1 MSFANFVELRGTD
14 LDSIAGE
21 VVDVCD
27 LRGHSE
33 EPVTWV
39 LSRHASFVFCPS
51 CRANAVFRQNFGNC
65 FPTRFV
71 VDQVGAHVFATVDW
85 FLWQSCGY
93 RDGQQVLWL
102 DVEGLCLPRKV
113 DVQQVGLCKGPGNV
127 PDGGL
132 ACFDINTMVVDGTV
146 WLSQLFEHRV
156 DELVEEL

>member
-1 MSFANFVELRGTD
+1 MHFGERQMASRPDGFCPLLQLRGTD

-33 EPVTWV
+33 DSVTWV
-39 LSRHASFVFCPS
+39 LSWHASFVFCPS

-85 FLWQSCGY
+85 FLWKSCGY
-93 RDGQQVLWL
+93 RDGQPVLWL
-102 DVEGLCLPRKV
+102 DVKGLSSKLLDCAKA
-113 DVQQVGLCKGPGNV
+113 
-127 PDGGL
+127 L
-132 ACFDINTMVVDGTV
+132 AMFLTV
-146 WLSQLFEHRV
+146 AWLALI
-156 DELVEEL
+156 